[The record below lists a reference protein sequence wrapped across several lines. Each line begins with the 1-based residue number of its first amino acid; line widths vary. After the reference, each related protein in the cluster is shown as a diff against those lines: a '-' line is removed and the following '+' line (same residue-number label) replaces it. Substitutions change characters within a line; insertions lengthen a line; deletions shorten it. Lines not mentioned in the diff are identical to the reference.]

1 MNAFAGRF
9 GHVNA
14 AKLARRVVRSVLVL
28 ICCHMMTFGDALSQP
43 LPPTLQQPEIPDKAI
58 IHRRRCVVVG
68 GGPVGLAAALTL
80 SNPPHCFN
88 VTVLEKT
95 TDEEFVA
102 LYDPGKAYL
111 YNVNPV
117 RKKEFVLLMTII
129 DASVCSG

>member
-1 MNAFAGRF
+1 MIVFLSWIKWNKVCQGVLLFA
-9 GHVNA
+9 
-14 AKLARRVVRSVLVL
+14 LVFWCSSAWL
-28 ICCHMMTFGDALSQP
+28 GVAALSPPRP
-43 LPPTLQQPEIPDKAI
+43 LQASLRPQEPVPTASEGSPTNSSI
-58 IHRRRCVVVG
+58 RYRRCVVVG

-80 SNPPHCFN
+80 SNPPHYFN

-117 RKKEFVLLMTII
+117 RMVA
-129 DASVCSG
+129 ASMEEL